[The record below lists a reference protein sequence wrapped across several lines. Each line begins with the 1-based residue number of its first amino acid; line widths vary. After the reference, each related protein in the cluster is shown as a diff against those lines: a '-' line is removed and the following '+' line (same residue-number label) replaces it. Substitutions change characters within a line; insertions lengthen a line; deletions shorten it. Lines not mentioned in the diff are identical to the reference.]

1 MADISRFADYSR
13 IVFTAENKTADQ
25 WMRNNFDRYTL
36 QFDLPEELPDA
47 LAFEK
52 AATDAGLAVDPA

>member
-13 IVFTAENKTADQ
+13 IVFTAGNKTADQ

-52 AATDAGLAVDPA
+52 AAADAGLSVDPA

>member
-1 MADISRFADYSR
+1 
-13 IVFTAENKTADQ
+13 
-25 WMRNNFDRYTL
+25 MRDNFDRYTL